1 MSGLGQLE
9 KTCHRY
15 CTAGLSSTAE
25 LLTGGQHRRSCQER
39 SFVNGTLLN
48 LVFLA
53 AEGNSRGSH
62 EICGRTVAWIP
73 SEPVEIHD
81 WEHGIETAGGFAKNP
96 VPSVM
101 ETGQLLIVRPR

>member
-1 MSGLGQLE
+1 MLQHCLSKQTLYRRDCEPLE
-9 KTCHRY
+9 
-15 CTAGLSSTAE
+15 
-25 LLTGGQHRRSCQER
+25 CQER

-53 AEGNSRGSH
+53 AEGNSKGSH
-62 EICGRTVAWIP
+62 EIRGRTMAWIP

-101 ETGQLLIVRPR
+101 ETGQPLIVRPR